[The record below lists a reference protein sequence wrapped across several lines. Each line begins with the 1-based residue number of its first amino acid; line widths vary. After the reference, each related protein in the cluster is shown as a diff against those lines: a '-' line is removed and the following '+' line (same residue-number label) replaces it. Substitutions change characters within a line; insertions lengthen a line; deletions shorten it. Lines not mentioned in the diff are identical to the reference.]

1 MGNFREGVEMIQSS
15 IQAVVLSDGAGADL
29 GVQSVSI
36 PAGFDRL
43 AFSTPGQSVF
53 MAFYESDLDNPY
65 RRFPLTAAVSSL
77 VIPNPKGLGTLF
89 FKLDDSAGVLP
100 DVVVSVMVL

>member
-1 MGNFREGVEMIQSS
+1 MIQSS

-36 PAGFDRL
+36 PAGFDRIAL
-43 AFSTPGQSVF
+43 SVPLQDVF
-53 MAFYESDLDNPY
+53 MTFFEADLDNAY
-65 RRFPLTAAVSSL
+65 RRFTISAGVANL

-100 DVVVSVMVL
+100 DVIVSVMVL